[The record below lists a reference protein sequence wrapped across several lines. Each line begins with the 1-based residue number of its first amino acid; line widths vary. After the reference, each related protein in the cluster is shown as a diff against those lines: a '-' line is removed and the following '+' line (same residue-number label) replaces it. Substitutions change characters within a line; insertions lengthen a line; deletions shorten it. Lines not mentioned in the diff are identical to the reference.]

1 MNDIKLRDAR
11 KILKANGYELSYVN
25 GDHYAFCREGSPKI
39 VLPFHVKRGFECSYP
54 IWRKACKR
62 NGIEI

>member
-1 MNDIKLRDAR
+1 MNDIKLRDAQ
-11 KILKANGYELSYVN
+11 KILKANGYTLAYVN
-25 GDHYAFCREGSPKI
+25 GDHRTYFKEGNPKI
-39 VLPFHVKRGFECSYP
+39 VLPFHMNRSNECPYP